1 MIISD
6 VDKKYND
13 LVVFEKLN
21 LTIKDHEITA
31 ILGPSGCGKT
41 TLLNII
47 SKTTDYSGTIEGNDG
62 KISYLFQSQRL
73 LSNLTV
79 KKNIEYVL
87 RSYLDKQEREKV
99 TNDILKKVEL
109 TEFANYYPSQ
119 LSGGMAQRVS
129 IARAFAYDSDIMLM
143 DEPFKGLDISLK
155 KKIIDVFLRLYTS
168 DKKTTLFVTHDI
180 DDALIMANR
189 IIVLSSDGK
198 IVLDETIN
206 EPFDERDVGMYGD
219 LRAKIYQA
227 I

>member
-87 RSYLDKQEREKV
+87 KSYLDKQEREKV

-155 KKIIDVFLRLYTS
+155 KKIIDVFLRLYKS

>member
-155 KKIIDVFLRLYTS
+155 KKIIDVFLRLYKS

>member
-155 KKIIDVFLRLYTS
+155 KKIIGVFLRLYKS

>member
-155 KKIIDVFLRLYTS
+155 KKIIDVFLRLYKS

-219 LRAKIYQA
+219 LRAKIYQT